1 MFANSPMLR
10 WRQYDQLYKLQGNKC
25 IACSKCYYP
34 NAYVCTCGSRQL
46 APYIFAGTGTL
57 LTFTQITVSPVVFES
72 MTPYC
77 IGLVK
82 LDDGPQVL
90 GQIADVDIGDLKIG
104 MKMQAQLRKL
114 YVVGDEG
121 TITYGIKFVCV

>member
-1 MFANSPMLR
+1 MA
-10 WRQYDQLYKLQGNKC
+10 
-25 IACSKCYYP
+25 
-34 NAYVCTCGSRQL
+34 
-46 APYIFAGTGTL
+46 
-57 LTFTQITVSPVVFES
+57 
-72 MTPYC
+72 PYC

-82 LDDGPQVL
+82 LDEGSQVL
-90 GQIADVDIGDLKIG
+90 GQIADVEIGDLKIG